1 MCLLKSLL
9 VSLIPSTTLLFATYS
24 IDVTACCRLFISA
37 DQSVVVHFPFN
48 IEYST

>member
-9 VSLIPSTTLLFATYS
+9 VSLIPSTTLLSAAYS
-24 IDVTACCRLFISA
+24 IDVTACYRLSISA
-37 DQSVVVHFPFN
+37 DQSVVVHFPSN